1 MSEKENKENQ
11 VKETAGTKKEE
22 KVKKYCK
29 IRKDNI

>member
-1 MSEKENKENQ
+1 MRHGGQ
-11 VKETAGTKKEE
+11 VKSVSNVKIK